1 MSRGFMP
8 IFKYFVLV
16 GGCLLALL
24 FATDH
29 YLPRQVE
36 RASAADVDRSI
47 IRIRSA
53 RVGPERVEFDTAHPP
68 RSSPAIQ
75 AERHDALPRES
86 YAMMPKS
93 DPQPAE
99 TVAAAHE
106 SDRARTAHAH
116 RKLRR
121 SQERLIALDHLQPSA
136 W

>member
-47 IRIRSA
+47 
-53 RVGPERVEFDTAHPP
+53 RVEFDTAHPP

-99 TVAAAHE
+99 TVAAARE